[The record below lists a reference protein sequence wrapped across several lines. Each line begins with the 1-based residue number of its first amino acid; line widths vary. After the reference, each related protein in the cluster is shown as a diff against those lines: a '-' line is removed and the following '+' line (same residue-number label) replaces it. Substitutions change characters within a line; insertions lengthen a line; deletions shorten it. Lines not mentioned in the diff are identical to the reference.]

1 MLELHYGDKGAGPV
15 RTSGRTAILTA
26 VLVVAAG
33 TVAPAFSGTAA
44 SAGTAALASTAVPPS
59 FTVAVDGALDQ
70 VVVDRSGHAFATNP
84 ARNEVEVLS
93 VATGKL
99 DAPIVVGSSPAG
111 LDLSPDEATLY
122 VADAQSNDIS
132 VVDVAQRRQVRR
144 IALPP
149 APNGGQPLSIAVAAN
164 GTALVTRTAS
174 GGTSEGV
181 PTLSI
186 DLANGTVR
194 ERRDWDYTSSAGD
207 RSVVKAS
214 GDRSR
219 IAIVREPGPGQPG
232 VAAFY

>member
-1 MLELHYGDKGAGPV
+1 M
-15 RTSGRTAILTA
+15 RSSGRTAILTA

-33 TVAPAFSGTAA
+33 TVAPALTGTAA
-44 SAGTAALASTAVPPS
+44 SAGTAVPASS
-59 FTVAVDGALDQ
+59 TVAVDGALDQ

-84 ARNEVEVLS
+84 GRNQVEVLS

-99 DAPIVVGSSPAG
+99 EAPIVVGSSPAG
-111 LDLSPDEATLY
+111 LDLSPDQATLY

-132 VVDVAQRRQVRR
+132 VVDVAQRREVRR

-164 GTALVTRTAS
+164 GTALVTRTAAV
-174 GGTSEGV
+174 GTSEGV

-186 DLANGTVR
+186 DLADNSVR
-194 ERRDWDYTSSAGD
+194 ERRDWEYSSSAAD
-207 RSVVKAS
+207 RSMVKAS

-219 IAIVREPGPGQPG
+219 IAMARPSR
-232 VAAFY
+232 